1 MPVYQ
6 YKGQHYSI
14 DDTDVNVAK
23 SKILAYIN
31 AQEKIPVD
39 KEYKSVLE
47 GTTLPAA
54 EPVEA
59 APSPFAPKARSIKEI
74 AAGPDLSEVPKFDV
88 TKMPTAEERAKA
100 EYGYA
105 PEMGNLETAARF
117 AKRIP
122 GQVGRGL
129 AQGYL
134 GIDRFALDMMGKDS
148 SEITSSLNQLA
159 KQQRAIGESEN
170 YALKI
175 TEGAINSIGQ
185 QLPLILG
192 GAATG
197 SMALPLAGMFQQSFG
212 QTYDESRRAGLDVTD
227 STGRAAAFGAF
238 EVIGEKFGLGNL
250 LDGIKAAAKG
260 VPTKELAGY
269 FAKSL
274 VKQVPGEQLTY
285 AGQFAVDKGYGMN
298 PEAGVKEFIQGAVD
312 TLASTVVQG
321 GIMLGGGA
329 GINKTIQKIQGT
341 QEEREQERTQDKQ
354 QEQEKAQYKQA
365 MSTILEEKGFV
376 FDNKERKLFNDTV
389 ARYESSGLSREDAEL
404 LATEELKES
413 GYADKSAIGGADQRS
428 ISVPGKPIETD
439 TGAIDTTGG
448 DLAAAGTTTTDVGG
462 GEGTE
467 LDTLAAE
474 LKAKYPQLTDE
485 QALKNAEESL
495 RQKKIADATKAGTDA
510 VAYFEKKGALVSR
523 MDELILE
530 NENLVQE
537 QDDLRNKGIDEGDKY
552 KYQDAIDAARKKYEE
567 NGAEFDSIYEQI
579 QQLEVSPTTPTDTT
593 APSAPPVKTGKP
605 RGRPAAAKTPEEQA
619 KADAY
624 KKQRQDIGR
633 TAINDVTR
641 AEKVLTQE
649 VDTEQIIN
657 SATNE
662 EDAIS
667 QLTQLKL
674 QRIGA
679 LETAYRLSVDP
690 DQKNKTAGKRAS
702 ALLEG
707 ADPKELQTAKQIYE
721 SKKKIGAPSRAEL
734 TESTNGQDNTVF
746 EKYNN
751 VRSAVNWI
759 ANNGNPFEKLLAK
772 RILPF
777 LNKVKFVV
785 VDSPDDMPTAFLRDR
800 MEGAAGLYV
809 PDRNTIYVMRN
820 GGINNTVVLHEALHA
835 ATVARINAYLELREA
850 GKPIPESLRPVAQL
864 MAMMI
869 RAKDNYDSLFSQS
882 LESGDLGLLT
892 PEMLEIPNE
901 AFTDVKEFVAYG
913 MSLPAMQEFLLLSPG
928 KLAGAPPNFVDRLF
942 NKFVQSIRQLFNM
955 DEKHT
960 SALQDLIIVTNKLL
974 AAPIPK
980 EAAISSEPV
989 AAKKLNKKVAK
1000 VDTDIQKVTLSEDST
1015 ETQKLLGDATV
1026 EGHTFEYY
1034 KDLFESR
1041 TDAMG
1046 SGFID
1051 KILGGMHGPDILR
1064 WAGDKIPALVEVNN
1078 LQNEMSAMRMR
1089 LLAEATKKTEKL
1101 AAFVRKNGQKQ
1112 LGRAMHLARLKKV
1125 SADQFYTPSREDKS
1139 FDDIVKD
1146 DIVVKHYEKLMADP
1160 NISAKQKSAYQGQI
1174 TKRTNGLKVVHDAWL
1189 ALGKQKDGHAMYFM
1203 VRDYYKDTYN
1213 ATRLLLDQQINAL
1226 PIDPA
1231 DKANLLKSVRLMH
1244 EKTKSPQKDPDD
1256 PDGFTDIAF
1265 PQLAEDYFPF
1275 RRYGDYWL
1283 RVNGGPTGR
1292 EFYLFE
1298 SATARN
1304 DFRDKRARALNVSKK
1319 DAKTFEKGNDIGAL
1333 RTNFAENEVML
1344 QNIFESVATFNFT
1357 PSATATTD
1365 EATLALK
1372 EKLKDQ
1378 IYQIYLM
1385 TLPER
1390 SLRKQFLHAENITGF
1405 SSDVLRNF
1413 KSTATSYSNQL
1424 AKLKYGSDL
1433 RNEIQRARDSLTPE
1447 YRAPE
1452 KPLSPDERARLELFI
1467 NEMNIRVEEEL
1478 NPPEQSKL
1486 PDRINQFAFMM
1497 LLTSGASAITQMTS
1511 IPQMVMPNL
1520 NVDYGYLN
1528 AARAFMRY
1536 VNIFKGVNLPK
1547 RSEEGEI
1554 SWEAPSISSYSA
1566 VKDNPLRSKA
1576 FQAAVDKNIFQ
1587 LTNVSVLTDRAPTPM
1602 AVSGKPYDY
1611 RKTFYNMITALF
1623 NGSERISREMTYM
1636 MVFDLEYAKTKNFD
1650 ASVQKAIDTTYEL
1663 LGDYSN
1669 FARPRVLR
1677 NTVGK
1682 TVGQFKLY
1690 SLITSSFYLR
1700 NSFGII
1706 RATQPEGKRLEAAHR
1721 VGGVMLMGVLLGG
1734 VKTVFLYTIICS
1746 VIDAYLS
1753 MNIFDNE
1760 EERRKRRARNPLTA
1774 ESSDL
1779 RFRYDFLP
1787 KFFGNIPI
1795 PGIDGRDHRLSE
1807 VIENGPVS
1815 VLSDINFGS
1824 RVSHDVVGL
1833 WWRDGKPG
1841 KNAVETAQNI
1851 IIANLGPGVSTG
1863 INMVGG
1869 IEDLYDGK
1877 FDRGLEKL
1885 VPAFFKGSFVA
1896 ERMRKE
1902 GAETKGGADLLKPAE
1917 LNELNYISSVLGFQP
1932 TRLAR
1937 IQDKNFKFNKE
1948 IIQAT
1953 NKRSELLRSL
1963 NETIFDTE
1971 KKNKGEEIRK
1981 VIKEIVKHNKRYP
1994 AEVFAIEPDDIF
2006 RSIDS
2011 YAERRGMTIRGQY
2024 ISEQLAPYLIK
2035 PTKAVTPLQ

>member
-23 SKILAYIN
+23 SKILTYIN

-47 GTTLPAA
+47 GTTLPAV
-54 EPVEA
+54 EPVGT

-74 AAGPDLSEVPKFDV
+74 AAGPDLSEVPKFD
-88 TKMPTAEERAKA
+88 TSKMPTAEEQIKA
-100 EYGYA
+100 EYGYD

-238 EVIGEKFGLGNL
+238 EVIGEKFGLGNM

-495 RQKKIADATKAGTDA
+495 RQKQVAAGMGAPTTTSVEPTAEEDLQTLKELEKRRNAADLKVKRAQTSEETIKAKELLQKIDDEWDAFTKESQPRRDKRIA
-510 VAYFEKKGALVSR
+510 
-523 MDELILE
+523 ELTG
-530 NENLVQE
+530 Q
-537 QDDLRNKGIDEGDKY
+537 
-552 KYQDAIDAARKKYEE
+552 
-567 NGAEFDSIYEQI
+567 
-579 QQLEVSPTTPTDTT
+579 PTTPSITEEET
-593 APSAPPVKTGKP
+593 PPAPPVKTGKP

-633 TAINDVTR
+633 TAINDITR

-751 VRSAVNWI
+751 ARSAVNWI

-892 PEMLEIPNE
+892 PEMLEIPND

-974 AAPIPK
+974 AAPMPK
-980 EAAISSEPV
+980 ESAISSEPV

-1015 ETQKLLGDATV
+1015 EKQKLLGDATV

-1051 KILGGMHGPDILR
+1051 KILGGLHGPDILR

-1078 LQNEMSAMRMR
+1078 LQNEMSAMKMR

-1125 SADQFYTPSREDKS
+1125 SADQFYTPSKEDKS

-1160 NISAKQKSAYQGQI
+1160 NISAKQKSAYEGQI

-1189 ALGKQKDGHAMYFM
+1189 ALSKQKDGHAMYFM

-1226 PIDPA
+1226 PIDAA

-1244 EKTKSPQKDPDD
+1244 EKTKGPQKDPDD

-1319 DAKTFEKGNDIGAL
+1319 DAKTFEKGDNIGAL

-1424 AKLKYGSDL
+1424 AKLKYGSSL

-1447 YRAPE
+1447 YRVPA

-1486 PDRINQFAFMM
+1486 PDHINRFAYIM

-1520 NVDYGYLN
+1520 NVDYGYIN

-1576 FQAAVDKNIFQ
+1576 FQAAVDKDIFQ
-1587 LTNVSVLTDRAPTPM
+1587 NTNISVLTDRRPTPM
-1602 AVSGKPYDY
+1602 GVSGKAYDY

-1623 NGSERISREMTYM
+1623 NGSERMSREMTYM

-1734 VKTVFLYTIICS
+1734 VKTFFLYSIICA

-1787 KFFGNIPI
+1787 KFFGNIKI

>member
-1 MPVYQ
+1 MPL
-6 YKGQHYSI
+6 
-14 DDTDVNVAK
+14 VNVPGVGKVRFPDNMSQADIVTAIERDILPGAK
-23 SKILAYIN
+23 
-31 AQEKIPVD
+31 
-39 KEYKSVLE
+39 KEEVPATETKSVLE
-47 GTTLPAA
+47 GTTLPAV

-59 APSPFAPKARSIKEI
+59 APSPFAPKVRSIKEI
-74 AAGPDLSEVPKFDV
+74 AAGPDLSEIPKFDV

-100 EYGYA
+100 EYGYT
-105 PEMGNLETAARF
+105 PDMGALETAARF

-185 QLPLILG
+185 QLPLLLG

-197 SMALPLAGMFQQSFG
+197 SMALPLIGMFQQSFG
-212 QTYDESRRAGLDVTD
+212 QTYDESRRAGLDVAD

-238 EVIGEKFGLGNL
+238 EVIGEKFGLGNM

-321 GIMLGGGA
+321 GIMLGGGV

-341 QEEREQERTQDKQ
+341 QEEREQERAQDKQ
-354 QEQEKAQYKQA
+354 QEQEKTQYKQA

-376 FDNKERKLFNDTV
+376 FDNKERKLFNDAV

-404 LATEELKES
+404 LATEELKEL
-413 GYADKSAIGGADQRS
+413 GYADKSAIGGADQS
-428 ISVPGKPIETD
+428 GVSVPSKSIEAD

-448 DLAAAGTTTTDVGG
+448 DLAATGTTTTAIGG

-467 LDTLAAE
+467 LNTLAAD
-474 LKAKYPQLTDE
+474 LKAKYNLTDE
-485 QALKNAEESL
+485 QATAAATESL
-495 RQKKIADATKAGTDA
+495 RQKQIAAQQQATGT
-510 VAYFEKKGALVSR
+510 GAPTPTSALTAAQEQR
-523 MDELILE
+523 RTELKNILE
-530 NENLVQE
+530 NENL
-537 QDDLRNKGIDEGDKY
+537 GDKY
-552 KYQDAIDAARKKYEE
+552 TREQGLALVDELIALE
-567 NGAEFDSIYEQI
+567 NIAEG
-579 QQLEVSPTTPTDTT
+579 TTPPSTGTTDTT
-593 APSAPPVKTGKP
+593 DTTDTTEDGKPPVTTGKP
-605 RGRPAAAKTPEEQA
+605 RGRPIVTKTPEQIA
-619 KADAY
+619 TDAAY

-633 TAINDVTR
+633 TAINDINR
-641 AEKVLTQE
+641 AEKVLTQK

-657 SATNE
+657 SAANE

-702 ALLEG
+702 TLLEA

-751 VRSAVNWI
+751 ARSAVNWI

-777 LNKVKFVV
+777 LNGVKFVV
-785 VDSPDDMPTAFLRDR
+785 VDSADDMPTAFLRDR
-800 MEGAAGLYV
+800 MMGAAGLYV
-809 PDRNTIYVMRN
+809 PDRKTIYVMRK

-835 ATVARINAYLELREA
+835 ATVAKIDAFLELREA
-850 GKPIPESLRPVAQL
+850 GKPIPESLRSVPQL

-869 RAKDNYDSLFSQS
+869 RAKDNYDALFAQA
-882 LESGDLGLLT
+882 LETGNLGLLT
-892 PEMLEIPNE
+892 PEMLEIPND

-928 KLAGAPPNFVDRLF
+928 KLAGTSPNFVDRLF
-942 NKFVQSIRQLFNM
+942 NKFVQSIRQLFSM

-989 AAKKLNKKVAK
+989 AAKKLNKKLAK

-1015 ETQKLLGDATV
+1015 ESQKLLGDATV

-1051 KILGGMHGPDILR
+1051 KTLGGLHGPDILR

-1160 NISAKQKSAYQGQI
+1160 NISAKQKSAYEGQI
-1174 TKRTNGLKVVHDAWL
+1174 TKRTNGLKIVHDAWL
-1189 ALGKQKDGHAMYFM
+1189 ALGKQKNGHAMYFM

-1226 PIDPA
+1226 PIDAA

-1244 EKTKSPQKDPDD
+1244 EKTKGPQKDPDD

-1319 DAKTFEKGNDIGAL
+1319 DAKTFEKGDNIGAL

-1424 AKLKYGSDL
+1424 AKLKYSSDL

-1447 YRAPE
+1447 YRVPQ

-1486 PDRINQFAFMM
+1486 PDHINRFAYIM

-1520 NVDYGYLN
+1520 NVDYGYIN

-1536 VNIFKGVNLPK
+1536 VNIFKSVNLPK

-1576 FQAAVDKNIFQ
+1576 FQAAVDKDIFQ
-1587 LTNVSVLTDRAPTPM
+1587 NTNISVLTDRRPTPM
-1602 AVSGKPYDY
+1602 GVSGKAYDY

-1677 NTVGK
+1677 NTAGK

-1690 SLITSSFYLR
+1690 SVITSSFYLR

-1746 VIDAYLS
+1746 IIDAYL
-1753 MNIFDNE
+1753 NNFGDE
-1760 EERRKRRARNPLTA
+1760 EEKRKRRAKNPLTA

-1787 KFFGNIPI
+1787 KFFGNIKI
-1795 PGIDGRDHRLSE
+1795 PGIDGRDHRLNE
-1807 VIENGPVS
+1807 VIENGPFS
-1815 VLSDINFGS
+1815 VLSDMNFGS

-1994 AEVFAIEPDDIF
+1994 AEVFVIEPDDIL
-2006 RSIDS
+2006 RSVNS

-2035 PTKAVTPLQ
+2035 PTQAVTPLK